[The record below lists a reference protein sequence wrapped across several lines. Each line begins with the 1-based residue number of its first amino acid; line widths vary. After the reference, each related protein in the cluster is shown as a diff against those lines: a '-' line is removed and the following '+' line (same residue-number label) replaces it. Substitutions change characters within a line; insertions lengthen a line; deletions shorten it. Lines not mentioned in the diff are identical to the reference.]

1 MLKKYAFPFS
11 RFYKAPPRPQAGQ
24 RSYQYDTGFFALGV
38 CLTALPPRPR
48 AAFAWSMGFFR
59 GRPDLQARQGD

>member
-38 CLTALPPRPR
+38 CL
-48 AAFAWSMGFFR
+48 
-59 GRPDLQARQGD
+59 